1 MQKLVLL
8 TILLSCFNS
17 AESQDIQRCFT
28 QEMIDLTD
36 EAFPGYKKAIKA
48 TLKEV
53 STASQFKDNDDE
65 IYRIPVVIHIL
76 YSNDQTNIH
85 DSVVHNQIRI
95 LNEDFRRRNED
106 TSLTREIFKS
116 RAADTKIEFYLASQ
130 DPNGNYTNGIT
141 RTQSNTI
148 FALSL
153 FNNNVK
159 RTDMGGID
167 AWPTNRYLNIWVCN
181 LSFLGINALLGYAT
195 PPVGAPNWPDG
206 SAPSAPEY
214 DGVVVSQQVFGS
226 NNPLRPANLDV
237 VSKGRT
243 TTHEVGHYLGLR
255 HIWGDGGG
263 LSGEEG
269 CNVDDGI
276 DDTPNAAAASQQQ
289 CNYNNNTCVDE
300 PFDYPDMIEN
310 YMDYS
315 DERCMNM
322 FTQGQ
327 MNAMRYC
334 LKNIRHELVDPNN
347 APVGIY
353 ENRENNRHL
362 VKIFPNPVE
371 NNITIQ
377 NKGLKGNYILTISDL
392 NGKACFNKSL
402 NLNDFEL
409 ITLDISFLN
418 KGFYHINLKN
428 NINNIN
434 YKTLKL

>member
-1 MQKLVLL
+1 MQKLLLLSVLL
-8 TILLSCFNS
+8 ICFNS
-17 AESQDIQRCFT
+17 AESQEIHRCFT

-36 EAFPGYKKAIKA
+36 EAIPGYKDAIKA
-48 TLKEV
+48 TLKEI
-53 STASQFKDNDDE
+53 STASQFKDDEEE
-65 IYRIPVVIHIL
+65 IYRIPVVVHIL
-76 YSNDQTNIH
+76 YSNEQTNIH

-106 TSLTREIFKS
+106 TTLTREIFKS

-130 DPNGNYTNGIT
+130 DPNGDYTNGIT
-141 RTQSNTI
+141 RTQSNTL

-195 PPVGAPNWPDG
+195 PPIGAPNWPDG

-226 NNPLRPANLDV
+226 NNPLRPANLNV

-263 LSGEEG
+263 FSGEDG
-269 CNVDDGI
+269 CDVDDGI

-289 CNYNNNTCVDE
+289 CNYNNNTCVDV

-322 FTQGQ
+322 FTEGQ

-334 LKNIRHELVDPNN
+334 LKNIRHELIDPNN
-347 APVGIY
+347 APVGIQ
-353 ENRENNRHL
+353 ETNNL
-362 VKIFPNPVE
+362 IEQNIKLFPNPF
-371 NNITIQ
+371 NDHITIQ
-377 NKGLKGNYILTISDL
+377 NKNLKGLYNLTITDI
-392 NGKACFNKSL
+392 NGKTCFKKSL
-402 NLNDFEL
+402 NLNVDNQISINTSEL
-409 ITLDISFLN
+409 A
-418 KGFYHINLKN
+418 KGFYTLNLQKN
-428 NINNIN
+428 NYAFNF
-434 YKTLKL
+434 KLLKM